1 MKLDHRLSAVARQIS
16 SATHADIGS
25 DHATLQ
31 VALLQSGRIQHA
43 IAIENK
49 RLPYD
54 NSIRAL
60 KGLSAEV
67 RFGDGLNVLE
77 TGEADSLSIC
87 GLGAES
93 VRDILLARPR
103 RIPNHVV
110 VEVCQKPG
118 IVRRWGFEH
127 GFHLLS
133 DQTTPSR
140 RPFTI
145 LSFKRAPNPLL
156 ADHAYENVDFESA
169 LTFGPFVL
177 RREDRQF
184 DLRLQ
189 QEEAWWRG
197 FARLSNEASKRLGL
211 VRKVMNDR
219 CVSPLASSLS
229 KNWITV

>member
-1 MKLDHRLSAVARQIS
+1 MKLDDRLSAVAQQICCS
-16 SATHADIGS
+16 THVDIGS

-31 VALLQSGRIQHA
+31 VALLKTGRIEHA

-49 RLPYD
+49 RLPYE

-67 RFGDGLNVLE
+67 RFGDGLNMLE
-77 TGEADSLSIC
+77 AGEADSLSIC

-93 VRDILLARPR
+93 VRDILLARPQ
-103 RIPNHVV
+103 RIPNRVV
-110 VEVCQKPG
+110 VEVCQKPEV
-118 IVRRWGFEH
+118 VRRWGFEH
-127 GFHLLS
+127 GFHLVS
-133 DQTTPSR
+133 DQTTPGR

-145 LSFKRAPNPLL
+145 LSFKRAPNPFL

-184 DLRLQ
+184 DLKLQ
-189 QEEAWWRG
+189 KEEAWWRG
-197 FARLSNEASKRLGL
+197 FARLSNDASARLGL

-219 CVSPLASSLS
+219 NVSPLVPTQS
-229 KNWITV
+229 KNWKTV